1 MSTKV
6 HVHLFYGADPR
17 FYRPGDNIGCLYG
30 YHHAESDAFAL
41 TYSQDARES
50 KPVKLLRRALKA
62 ALGFDFIHTW
72 RNRAEMLRSDVIW
85 THTEQEHLSAALMLL
100 LSGRKQGVEGSP
112 LLLAQSVW
120 LLDKWPGYGL
130 LRRWFYRKLL
140 ARADLLTT
148 LASENAQLCQTYLGR
163 EAEHVYYGLN
173 TRDFPVETPTEWTP
187 HTPIRIA
194 AIGNDRD
201 RDWTSLIKAF
211 GNDARYTVKL
221 ATRRRIPASLR
232 AENVEI
238 ALFSGLKKQREL
250 YDWADVIV
258 VPLRP
263 NTHASGIT
271 VMLEAAAVGKPMV
284 VTNVGAVQD
293 YFPAGEAS
301 YVPPFNPQAL
311 RDAVDRLAAEPL
323 EALRQARAA
332 AAGLLSRD
340 LTTQHFAMQ
349 HVRLTQEMLR
359 RQARSLGRTATAGSA
374 DDAATHPAMPA
385 QAAREV
391 REARDASRSA
401 APVSS
406 VSSSVAKQTQV
417 HLPPQTP
424 SRRQASTLLDRGQRP
439 SRGGF

>member
-41 TYSQDARES
+41 TYSQDAREG
-50 KPVKLLRRALKA
+50 KPMRLVRRALKA
-62 ALGFDFIHTW
+62 VLGFDFIHTW

-85 THTEQEHLSAALMLL
+85 THTEQEWLSAALMLL
-100 LSGRKQGVEGSP
+100 LSGRKAGADSSP

-120 LLDKWPGYGL
+120 LLDKWPSYGFVRKWL
-130 LRRWFYRKLL
+130 YRKLM
-140 ARADLLTT
+140 ARADQLTT
-148 LASENAQLCQTYLGR
+148 LASENAALCKRYFNRDAKPLL
-163 EAEHVYYGLN
+163 YGLN
-173 TRDFPVETPTEWTP
+173 TRDFPVKAPTEWKP
-187 HTPIRIA
+187 HSPIRIA

-201 RDWTSLIKAF
+201 RDWDTLIRAF

-232 AENVEI
+232 APNVEI
-238 ALFSGLKKQREL
+238 ALFSGIRKQHEL

-284 VTNVGAVQD
+284 VTDVGALQD
-293 YFPAGEAS
+293 YFPAGEAA
-301 YVPPFNPQAL
+301 YIPPFNPSAL
-311 RDAVDRLAAEPL
+311 RDAVDRLAAAPV
-323 EALRQARAA
+323 EALRQAQAA

-340 LTTQHFAMQ
+340 LTTQHYAMQ
-349 HVRLTQEMLR
+349 HVRITQEMLR
-359 RQARSLGRTATAGSA
+359 ARGAAARGRAAPSA
-374 DDAATHPAMPA
+374 DADKAVGAH
-385 QAAREV
+385 
-391 REARDASRSA
+391 
-401 APVSS
+401 
-406 VSSSVAKQTQV
+406 
-417 HLPPQTP
+417 
-424 SRRQASTLLDRGQRP
+424 GQRSTAQE
-439 SRGGF
+439 SRGGL

>member
-17 FYRPGDNIGCLYG
+17 FYRPGDDIGCLYG
-30 YHHAESDAFAL
+30 YHHAQSDAFAL

-50 KPVKLLRRALKA
+50 KPVRLLRRGLKA

-85 THTEQEHLSAALMLL
+85 THTEQEWLSAALMLL
-100 LSGRKQGVEGSP
+100 LSGRKAGDDAGP

-120 LLDKWPGYGL
+120 LLDKWPSYGI
-130 LRRWFYRKLL
+130 LRSWLYRKLMT
-140 ARADLLTT
+140 RADQLTT
-148 LASENAQLCQTYLGR
+148 LASENAELCQRYFERDAKPLF
-163 EAEHVYYGLN
+163 YGLN
-173 TRDFPVETPTEWTP
+173 TQDFPVKAPTEWKP

-201 RDWTSLIKAF
+201 RDWETLIKAF

-232 AENVEI
+232 APNVEI
-238 ALFSGLKKQREL
+238 ALFSGIKKQHEL

-263 NTHASGIT
+263 NSHASGIT

-284 VTNVGAVQD
+284 VTNVGALQD
-293 YFPAGEAS
+293 YFPANEAA
-301 YVPPFNPQAL
+301 YIPPFDPQAL
-311 RDAVDRLAAEPL
+311 REAVDQLAASPTD
-323 EALRQARAA
+323 ALRQAQAA

-340 LTTQHFAMQ
+340 LTTQNYAMQ
-349 HVRLTQEMLR
+349 HVRVTQEMLR
-359 RQARSLGRTATAGSA
+359 ARAVSRGRVAQGAADVEIAAAHAAAGATGTAGQPAPGQRHAHLPAQARSHA
-374 DDAATHPAMPA
+374 PARA
-385 QAAREV
+385 QAGA
-391 REARDASRSA
+391 
-401 APVSS
+401 
-406 VSSSVAKQTQV
+406 Q
-417 HLPPQTP
+417 
-424 SRRQASTLLDRGQRP
+424 GQRP
-439 SRGGF
+439 GSRESRGGL

>member
-30 YHHAESDAFAL
+30 YHHAESDAFRL

-50 KPVKLLRRALKA
+50 KPVRLLRRALKA

-72 RNRAEMLRSDVIW
+72 RNRDEMLRSDVIW
-85 THTEQEHLSAALMLL
+85 THTEQEWLSAALMLL
-100 LSGRKQGVEGSP
+100 LSGRKAGGDAGP

-120 LLDKWPGYGL
+120 LLDKWPSYGI
-130 LRRWFYRKLL
+130 LRSWLYRKLIT
-140 ARADLLTT
+140 RADQLTT
-148 LASENAQLCQTYLGR
+148 LASENAELCQRYFNRDAKPLL
-163 EAEHVYYGLN
+163 YGLN
-173 TRDFPVETPTEWTP
+173 TQDFPVKTPTEWTP

-201 RDWTSLIKAF
+201 RDWETLIKAF

-232 AENVEI
+232 APNVEI
-238 ALFSGLKKQREL
+238 ALFSGIRKQHEL

-263 NTHASGIT
+263 NSHASGIT

-284 VTNVGAVQD
+284 VTNVGALQD
-293 YFPAGEAS
+293 YFPAGEAA
-301 YVPPFNPQAL
+301 YIPPFNPQAL
-311 RDAVDRLAAEPL
+311 REAVDQLAASPTD
-323 EALRQARAA
+323 ALHQAQAA

-340 LTTQHFAMQ
+340 LTTQNYAMQ
-349 HVRLTQEMLR
+349 HVRITQEMLR
-359 RQARSLGRTATAGSA
+359 ARAASHGRVTAGVADADTVATAPRAAVNQPARVRAGSQ
-374 DDAATHPAMPA
+374 A
-385 QAAREV
+385 Q
-391 REARDASRSA
+391 
-401 APVSS
+401 
-406 VSSSVAKQTQV
+406 
-417 HLPPQTP
+417 
-424 SRRQASTLLDRGQRP
+424 GQRSGP
-439 SRGGF
+439 RESRGGL

>member
-41 TYSQDARES
+41 TYSQDAREG
-50 KPVKLLRRALKA
+50 KPMRLVRRALKA
-62 ALGFDFIHTW
+62 TLGFDFIHTW

-85 THTEQEHLSAALMLL
+85 THTEQEWLSAALMLL
-100 LSGRKQGVEGSP
+100 LSGRKAGADSSP

-120 LLDKWPGYGL
+120 LLDKWPSYGIVRKWL
-130 LRRWFYRKLL
+130 YRKLMT
-140 ARADLLTT
+140 RADQLTT
-148 LASENAQLCQTYLGR
+148 LASENAALCKRYFNRDAKPLL
-163 EAEHVYYGLN
+163 YGLN
-173 TRDFPVETPTEWTP
+173 TRDFPVKPPTEWKP
-187 HTPIRIA
+187 HSPIRIA

-201 RDWTSLIKAF
+201 RDWDTLIKAF

-232 AENVEI
+232 APNVEI
-238 ALFSGLKKQREL
+238 ALFSGIRKQHEL

-284 VTNVGAVQD
+284 ATDVGALQD
-293 YFPAGEAS
+293 YFPAGEAA
-301 YVPPFNPQAL
+301 YIPPFNPSAL
-311 RDAVDRLAAEPL
+311 RDAVDRLAAAPV
-323 EALRQARAA
+323 EALRQAQAA

-340 LTTQHFAMQ
+340 LTTQHYAMQ
-349 HVRLTQEMLR
+349 HVRITQEMLR
-359 RQARSLGRTATAGSA
+359 ARGAAARGRAAPSSA
-374 DDAATHPAMPA
+374 DADKAVGAH
-385 QAAREV
+385 
-391 REARDASRSA
+391 
-401 APVSS
+401 
-406 VSSSVAKQTQV
+406 
-417 HLPPQTP
+417 
-424 SRRQASTLLDRGQRP
+424 GQRSTAQE
-439 SRGGF
+439 SRGGL

>member
-30 YHHAESDAFAL
+30 YHHAESAAFKL

-50 KPVKLLRRALKA
+50 KPVRLLRRALKA

-72 RNRAEMLRSDVIW
+72 RNRDEMLRSDVIW
-85 THTEQEHLSAALMLL
+85 THTEQEWLSAALMLL
-100 LSGRKQGVEGSP
+100 LSGRKAGADASP

-120 LLDKWPGYGL
+120 LLDKWPSYGI
-130 LRRWFYRKLL
+130 LRSWLYRKLMK
-140 ARADLLTT
+140 RADQLTT
-148 LASENAQLCQTYLGR
+148 LATENAELCQRYFNRDAKPLL
-163 EAEHVYYGLN
+163 YGLN
-173 TRDFPVETPTEWTP
+173 TQDFPVKTPTEWTP

-201 RDWTSLIKAF
+201 RDWETLIKAF

-232 AENVEI
+232 APNVEI
-238 ALFSGLKKQREL
+238 ALFSGIKKQHEL

-263 NTHASGIT
+263 NSHASGIT

-284 VTNVGAVQD
+284 VTNVGALQD
-293 YFPAGEAS
+293 YFPAGEAA
-301 YVPPFNPQAL
+301 YIPPFNPQAL
-311 RDAVDRLAAEPL
+311 REAVDQLAASPAD
-323 EALRQARAA
+323 ALHQAQAA

-340 LTTQHFAMQ
+340 LTTQNYAMQ
-349 HVRLTQEMLR
+349 HVRITQEMLR
-359 RQARSLGRTATAGSA
+359 ARAASRGRVVAGAADADAVATAPRAAVNQPARVRAGS
-374 DDAATHPAMPA
+374 
-385 QAAREV
+385 QG
-391 REARDASRSA
+391 
-401 APVSS
+401 
-406 VSSSVAKQTQV
+406 Q
-417 HLPPQTP
+417 
-424 SRRQASTLLDRGQRP
+424 GQRP
-439 SRGGF
+439 GPRESRGGL